1 MNWRAPRRSLRQ
13 WSMQPNG
20 SGPGAPASG
29 AEAGI
34 ECSEQPL
41 DTKNSAAKPAA
52 SINLANLLR
61 GGSRRILITASKP
74 ISKADLRTKPLCV
87 VRANRS
93 FRPTLPDLVPIARAI
108 NDGYIAVLVFADD
121 DHAEEFEASGGPEL
135 IDRIIGA
142 LRALRRPRQ

>member
-1 MNWRAPRRSLRQ
+1 MPPNRSDL
-13 WSMQPNG
+13 
-20 SGPGAPASG
+20 GALTGA

-34 ECSEQPL
+34 ECSEQRL
-41 DTKNSAAKPAA
+41 DTTNSAAKPVA

-87 VRANRS
+87 VRAHRS
-93 FRPTLPDLVPIARAI
+93 FRPTLSDLVPIARAI

-121 DHAEEFEASGGPEL
+121 DHAEEFEAGRGLEL
-135 IDRIIGA
+135 IDRIIRALGA
-142 LRALRRPRQ
+142 LRRLRQ